1 MISCCV
7 VVSAL
12 RSVRES
18 EELVVNAAATI
29 NNLTFYQAEGSA
41 LSRSRLTV
49 AKRKT
54 GRLLLPDPS
63 VRLCL

>member
-1 MISCCV
+1 MCCCV

-29 NNLTFYQAEGSA
+29 NNLSFYQAEGSA
-41 LSRSRLTV
+41 LGRSRLTV
-49 AKRKT
+49 AKRKSA
-54 GRLLLPDPS
+54 GPSLSDPS
-63 VRLCL
+63 VSLL